1 MSERKNVF
9 CFRQFDV
16 CQTHTAMKVGT
27 DSDLLG
33 ALAPG
38 GSRVLDVGTGT
49 GVLALMMAQRFEK
62 AQIVAVEIDEGA
74 ALDATFNFKSSPWAD
89 RLTLVHD
96 SFEHFA
102 EANGGKQL
110 FDAVVCN
117 PPYFENAL
125 ECDDPGR
132 RRARHASSLSFG
144 ALAEGVSRLL
154 TPDGLFTVILPAEAR
169 AAFDSECVVRGLWL
183 RRRVEIHTVAHKPAK
198 RVVSVYSPR
207 RIETPQIENRCLR
220 DADNGCSLW
229 YRELMSDFLL
239 RIS

>member
-1 MSERKNVF
+1 MSKDKSIFR
-9 CFRQFDV
+9 FRQFDV
-16 CQTHTAMKVGT
+16 RQDHTAMKVGT

-33 ALAPG
+33 ALASG
-38 GSRVLDVGTGT
+38 GGRVLDVGTGT
-49 GVLALMMAQRFEK
+49 GVLALMMAQRFEET
-62 AQIVAVEIDEGA
+62 QIVAVEIDEGA
-74 ALDATFNFKSSPWAD
+74 VMDATFNFKSSPWAD

-102 EANGGKQL
+102 EIHGGKQA

-132 RRARHASSLSFG
+132 KLARHASSLSFG
-144 ALAEGVSRLL
+144 ALVEGVSRLL
-154 TPDGLFTVILPAEAR
+154 TPDGLFTVILPVEAR
-169 AAFDSECVVRGLWL
+169 ASFDSECVMRGLWL
-183 RRRVEIHTVAHKPAK
+183 CRRVEIHTVARKPAK

-207 RIETPQIENRCLR
+207 RTETPEIEKRCLR